1 MIGVLSKFSTITICL
16 FLLVNSSKD
25 LFELGMADYQN
36 RHEGH
41 VGYLASAERIDKAL
55 DSFLEAYAE
64 NPTSKTAEYVLRSYY
79 FKGNFTMTDE
89 KKQIKL
95 FEEGKN
101 FGLKAIEKFPNSAEV
116 LYYHAIT
123 YGKWGSEI
131 GLWTGMKDNAAEK
144 LKSYFEKVI
153 ELNPLAIDAGGHRIL
168 ALIHHQIPYV
178 PFVISWPSA
187 AEADLNFKKA
197 LDYFPE
203 NPSNNFMYADFL
215 ENEGR
220 DQEALPFLKKVIAM
234 EPRST
239 FIVED
244 TWAKIKSQELLD
256 KIND

>member
-1 MIGVLSKFSTITICL
+1 LLGKILIVAICL
-16 FLLVNSSKD
+16 LSGTIFPHN
-25 LFELGMADYQN
+25 LFDEGIAHYKI
-36 RHEGH
+36 RHEEH
-41 VGYLASAERIDKAL
+41 VGFIANSKQISLALEKFLAS
-55 DSFLEAYAE
+55 YAE
-64 NPTSKTAEYVLRSYY
+64 NPTAKTAEYVLRSYY
-79 FKGNFTMTDE
+79 FKGNFSMTDE

-131 GLWTGMKDNAAEK
+131 GLWTGMKDNAADK

-153 ELNPLAIDAGGHRIL
+153 ELNPLVIDAGGHRIL
-168 ALIHHQIPYV
+168 ALVHHQIPYV

-187 AEADLNFKKA
+187 AAADLNFKKA
-197 LDYFPE
+197 LEYFPE

-215 ENEGR
+215 EDEGR
-220 DQEALPFLKKVIAM
+220 DQDAIPFLKKVIAM
-234 EPRST
+234 EPRAT
-239 FIVED
+239 FVVED